1 MEKSFVVAC
10 PGIQAKLEIE
20 KEEVVN
26 CFLMPSTNLIFQVN
40 HKMDSITISLEAK
53 SCTYKK

>member
-1 MEKSFVVAC
+1 MEKSFVVVC
-10 PGIQAKLEIE
+10 PRIQAKLEIE

-40 HKMDSITISLEAK
+40 HKMDSIAINLEAK
-53 SCTYKK
+53 SYTYKK